1 MIAMRIVRDVAR
13 LHLLTFSQVKGNCK
27 KPRYVAARMEIAR
40 RLKSERKLSSG
51 QIGRMINRSSW
62 QVQYY
67 LRPEY
72 RRRTIARK
80 MARYFAGRAAEQGSA
95 A

>member
-1 MIAMRIVRDVAR
+1 MIAMRIARDVAHC
-13 LHLLTFSQVKGNCK
+13 HLLTLSEVKSTCR

-40 RLKSERKLSSG
+40 RLKAERKLSSG
-51 QIGRMINRSSW
+51 QIGRFINRSSW

-72 RRRTIARK
+72 RARRQAK
-80 MARYFAGRAAEQGSA
+80 GMARYFDRRARGECRL
-95 A
+95 

>member
-1 MIAMRIVRDVAR
+1 MIAMRIARDVAHC
-13 LHLLTFSQVKGNCK
+13 HLLTLSEVKSTCR

-40 RLKSERKLSSG
+40 RLKAERKLSSG
-51 QIGRMINRSSW
+51 QIGRFINRSSW

-72 RRRTIARK
+72 RAARGEC
-80 MARYFAGRAAEQGSA
+80 RL
-95 A
+95 

>member
-1 MIAMRIVRDVAR
+1 MIAIEIVRAVAKSHDVALEQIR
-13 LHLLTFSQVKGNCK
+13 SSCH

-40 RLKSERKLSSG
+40 RLKTERGLSSG

-72 RRRTIARK
+72 RARNIARG
-80 MARYFAGRAAEQGSA
+80 MARYFECRAAT
-95 A
+95 